1 MHPFSGGY
9 VYRFDPNKKRL
20 QIHFFLRVSQ
30 KELDGGFMTTKS
42 FFSAKRVTGI
52 AVLLALVV
60 VLQAFGG
67 SIAIGVVQLN
77 FTLIPIVLGAVL
89 FGPLVG
95 GLLGFACGVVVFV
108 QVMMGLG
115 PFYAIIWTHTPLL
128 AALTCIV
135 KTTVA
140 GLVAGWLFQLLAKKN
155 TYVALFVASGA
166 VPIINTGLFI
176 VGCLLMND
184 SITIFQN
191 TLPDF
196 LGMNMFVF
204 ILVGLV
210 TFNFFIELAINL
222 IVAPTLHRVIG
233 VVDKRFQKE
242 EI

>member
-1 MHPFSGGY
+1 MRGLTYQKTFANTY
-9 VYRFDPNKKRL
+9 C
-20 QIHFFLRVSQ
+20 LRVSFLG
-30 KELDGGFMTTKS
+30 ELDGGFMTTKS

-52 AVLLALVV
+52 AVLLALVI

-95 GLLGFACGVVVFV
+95 ALLGFACGVVVFI
-108 QVMMGLG
+108 QVAMGLV
-115 PFYAIIWTHTPLL
+115 PFYAIIWMYTPVV

-140 GLVAGWLFQLLAKKN
+140 GFVAGWVFELLSKKN
-155 TYVALFVASGA
+155 TTVALFVASGI
-166 VPIINTGLFI
+166 VPVVNTALFI
-176 VGCLLMND
+176 VGCLFMNE

-191 TLPDF
+191 TLPNF

-222 IVAPTLHRVIG
+222 IVSPTLRQVIG
-233 VVDKRFQKE
+233 IVDKRFKKE
-242 EI
+242 EV